1 MKTIPCFFIPRC
13 KQFFY
18 TAVIIFLS
26 AGATHAQVQWTN
38 AGAATD
44 WYTGSNWT
52 PNTVPV
58 EWLPTNVAQFNNAGT
73 ATTTGIDMSQ
83 GSLSIAA
90 IQTTSLRT
98 RDIVIGNSSATPG
111 TLTLNGDATNTI
123 IYNGVSGNFSAAKL
137 ILQDNET
144 GTGKTMNIV
153 LNNPVDNIINTAA
166 NSHTEISCSISG
178 VGKKL
183 TLVGASVEGGELT
196 LSGANTYTGLTSI
209 LTKNAHLYLSH
220 PGGGT
225 LPATNDIYMTEG
237 TLFVRT
243 DQTLRNIDVL
253 GLAVLQVENGA
264 TLTITGKLRTVPRIS
279 LLGGAKIVYAPG
291 ATLEYLS
298 TGLSAVT
305 STTEFPLV
313 NGPTNVITNLLLVL
327 NAPRTI
333 SGTLT
338 VNGSSVRLGNNDF
351 TVGAVNL
358 TGGGQIVTNGTGRLI
373 IANIGVAPVLFPVTT
388 GTGKYNP
395 VTISNGQGLSYAIRV
410 EDGITPALSSSNT
423 AVNRTWYIQPS
434 ALTVTPVNAA
444 FGYANTDGNAGFSY
458 SAPVELLQYNGAWS
472 QVQTNIMQTQPLPTT
487 IPVLTASSSTPF
499 VIQNIS
505 GPLAIEPIE
514 ISAVKQ
520 NNNAEIRWA
529 IHIATAIQQTE
540 LERSADGSAFTAL
553 TIAGNNVNSY
563 TDDKLLNGTNYYR
576 IKVTDIN
583 GRINYNKIIAVINK
597 ASGFDIVN
605 LLPNIVTDAAV
616 LNVTSAQQTKM
627 NVVITDMMGHK
638 IQESAY
644 ALVAGSNQ
652 FSLNLAHLAAGTY
665 QISGY
670 TADGFKKTIRF
681 VKQ

>member
-1 MKTIPCFFIPRC
+1 
-13 KQFFY
+13 
-18 TAVIIFLS
+18 
-26 AGATHAQVQWTN
+26 
-38 AGAATD
+38 
-44 WYTGSNWT
+44 
-52 PNTVPV
+52 
-58 EWLPTNVAQFNNAGT
+58 
-73 ATTTGIDMSQ
+73 
-83 GSLSIAA
+83 
-90 IQTTSLRT
+90 
-98 RDIVIGNSSATPG
+98 
-111 TLTLNGDATNTI
+111 
-123 IYNGVSGNFSAAKL
+123 
-137 ILQDNET
+137 
-144 GTGKTMNIV
+144 
-153 LNNPVDNIINTAA
+153 
-166 NSHTEISCSISG
+166 
-178 VGKKL
+178 
-183 TLVGASVEGGELT
+183 
-196 LSGANTYTGLTSI
+196 
-209 LTKNAHLYLSH
+209 
-220 PGGGT
+220 
-225 LPATNDIYMTEG
+225 
-237 TLFVRT
+237 
-243 DQTLRNIDVL
+243 
-253 GLAVLQVENGA
+253 
-264 TLTITGKLRTVPRIS
+264 
-279 LLGGAKIVYAPG
+279 
-291 ATLEYLS
+291 
-298 TGLSAVT
+298 
-305 STTEFPLV
+305 
-313 NGPTNVITNLLLVL
+313 
-327 NAPRTI
+327 
-333 SGTLT
+333 
-338 VNGSSVRLGNNDF
+338 
-351 TVGAVNL
+351 
-358 TGGGQIVTNGTGRLI
+358 
-373 IANIGVAPVLFPVTT
+373 
-388 GTGKYNP
+388 
-395 VTISNGQGLSYAIRV
+395 
-410 EDGITPALSSSNT
+410 
-423 AVNRTWYIQPS
+423 
-434 ALTVTPVNAA
+434 
-444 FGYANTDGNAGFSY
+444 
-458 SAPVELLQYNGAWS
+458 
-472 QVQTNIMQTQPLPTT
+472 MQTQPLPTT